1 MRTGANVSISTFND
15 TPAPNEVIVGP
26 KTLEDEEDRD
36 DVVLELEKGLIVDYE
51 CGSNDVIKAH
61 QEEYLGC
68 YHHEWNHVLPNITWI
83 GEDNSPAK

>member
-1 MRTGANVSISTFND
+1 MRTEANVSISTFRD
-15 TPAPNEVIVGP
+15 TPAPNNVIVGP

-36 DVVLELEKGLIVDYE
+36 EVVSELEGGINVDYE
-51 CGSNDVIKAH
+51 CVNKAH

-83 GEDNSPAK
+83 GKENSPAR